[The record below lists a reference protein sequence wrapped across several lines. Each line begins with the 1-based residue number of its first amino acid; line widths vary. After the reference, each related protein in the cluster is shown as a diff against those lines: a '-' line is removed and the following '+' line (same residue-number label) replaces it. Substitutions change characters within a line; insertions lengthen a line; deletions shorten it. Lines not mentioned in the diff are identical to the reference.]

1 MGGGEVFKVGKYR
14 SSAPLFLA
22 EEQKTRLFNHCSCFI
37 HKALFS
43 SLFFFLSFHLLV
55 AAKLLA
61 YFGFVTSKRAVQC
74 FAAILL
80 ISQALLV
87 VAAFRLMRCRSEL
100 STG

>member
-1 MGGGEVFKVGKYR
+1 MGKYR

-22 EEQKTRLFNHCSCFI
+22 EEEKTRLFNHCSCFI

-43 SLFFFLSFHLLV
+43 SFFLLSFHLLV
-55 AAKLLA
+55 AAKLFA

-100 STG
+100 SIG

>member
-1 MGGGEVFKVGKYR
+1 MERYLRWENIGLRRLCFWPR
-14 SSAPLFLA
+14 SKKRVCSIIAAVSFTKPCFPL
-22 EEQKTRLFNHCSCFI
+22 S
-37 HKALFS
+37 
-43 SLFFFLSFHLLV
+43 FFLSFHLLV
-55 AAKLLA
+55 AAKILA

-100 STG
+100 SIG